1 MIQVLVM
8 YALFGSIFTV
18 GKVAVTAAEPF
29 FLTGIRMLLAGGY
42 LLTYLFFTDK
52 QKLSVPRESWGL
64 LIGVAFFNVFIT
76 NAFEFWGLQYMEA
89 GKTSLIY
96 NLAPFI
102 AALIAYL
109 LGTEVMTSSKWL
121 GLAIGTCALAP
132 MMLEPWF
139 DGGSTA
145 ANHLEWLAEGALL
158 ISAITCA
165 IGWNL
170 VKKLTVGHHLSG
182 AVINGYSFFLAGGM
196 SLLPSMLFEEW
207 HPFPVSSWD
216 TFLWTLL
223 YIVIIHNL
231 ICYSIFAKS
240 LRRFS
245 VTFMTFAGLTNS
257 LFAAL
262 FGLLFLG
269 EEITLAFVIAF
280 IGVSV
285 GLTIFYLEERTPVSF
300 SDP

>member
-18 GKVAVTAAEPF
+18 GKIAVTAAAPF
-29 FLTGIRMLLAGGY
+29 FLTSIRMFLAGGALLSY
-42 LLTYLFFTDK
+42 LYFTDK
-52 QKLSVPRESWGL
+52 QKLRVSRQSWGL
-64 LIGVAFFNVFIT
+64 LMGVAFFNVFIT
-76 NAFEFWGLQYMEA
+76 NAFEFWGLQYMDA

-102 AALIAYL
+102 AALIAYF
-109 LGTEVMTSSKWL
+109 LGTEVMTPSKWL

-132 MMLEPWF
+132 MMLEPWVEE
-139 DGGSTA
+139 GSSNLNA
-145 ANHLEWLAEGALL
+145 LELLAEGALL
-158 ISAITCA
+158 ISAFTCA
-165 IGWNL
+165 IGWNF
-170 VKKLTVGHHLSG
+170 VKKLTVGHQLSG
-182 AVINGYSFFLAGGM
+182 VVINGYSFLLAGGM
-196 SLLPSMLFEEW
+196 SLLPSILFEEW
-207 HPFPVSSWD
+207 HPIPVSYGS

-245 VTFMTFAGLTNS
+245 VTFMTFVGLTNS

-269 EEITLAFVIAF
+269 EEITLSFIIAFV
-280 IGVSV
+280 GVSV
-285 GLTIFYLEERTPVSF
+285 GLTIFYLEERSPVSS
-300 SDP
+300 SD